1 MQHFQKYSLVT
12 PSVIGRALF
21 SRIWL
26 RCWAKL
32 KLISSWVNWNET
44 RKSQTQHTTFLR
56 TGDTLMKN
64 HFFSHHFRI
73 LFLNFSC
80 RIIQPHSSI
89 VLQGCEDDGE
99 FGAGARMLHLL
110 QVCITSSTQEIALFC
125 LLFCDC
131 IDCGCKERVGGGYT
145 MVRRCS
151 SRSRSLQAHQQLGSN
166 HAWSS
171 RLLERTKRQ

>member
-44 RKSQTQHTTFLR
+44 RKSQTQNTTFLR

-64 HFFSHHFRI
+64 HFFHTISGSISQFFVQNYSATFEYRASGLWGRRRVWSGSTHAAFTPGMHY
-73 LFLNFSC
+73 FL
-80 RIIQPHSSI
+80 
-89 VLQGCEDDGE
+89 VT
-99 FGAGARMLHLL
+99 
-110 QVCITSSTQEIALFC
+110 ITIALFC
-125 LLFCDC
+125 LLIYDC
-131 IDCGCKERVGGGYT
+131 VDCGCEERVGGGYT
-145 MVRRCS
+145 MVRWCS
-151 SRSRSLQAHQQLGSN
+151 SRSWSLQAHQQLGSN